1 MSTENP
7 VSPANPVSTPRLI
20 ADRTYRNYDGP
31 LRTVRAGWWVI
42 AQAVIRTNIKKVGFW
57 MPLLMI
63 VLIHLFF
70 GLFFFL
76 NHNVTRAIGDMGG
89 GGGGGGRG
97 FGRGQGVF
105 TYAACCY
112 LCVTESWL
120 MVFIEALI
128 IGAGCIAADNQA
140 NALLVYLSRP
150 LSKLDYLVG
159 KWFGVFSLLWCISA
173 IPTLLIYVF
182 LLTSYYDEGFWT
194 QNPYLLPRLFM
205 ATLIAPML
213 NASLVVG
220 FSAWSK
226 GGRQAG
232 ASFASLYFI
241 VGVFTLISGNILAKN
256 AMTEIDNE
264 TPGAKTALARAM
276 TIRDASVGGVTDG
289 LAMNLLHV
297 KPQDHPFQFAPQS
310 RRLIPPLT
318 WPLVALGTAFVL
330 LPLAAAHRKV
340 RAVEIISG

>member
-1 MSTENP
+1 MS
-7 VSPANPVSTPRLI
+7 LI

-31 LRTVRAGWWVI
+31 LRAVRAGWWVI
-42 AQAVIRTNIKKVGFW
+42 AQSVIRTNIKKIGFW
-57 MPLLMI
+57 MPVLMI

-76 NHNVTRAIGDMGG
+76 NHNVARAVGDM
-89 GGGGGGRG
+89 GGGRG

-159 KWFGVFSLLWCISA
+159 KWFGVFSLLWCVSA
-173 IPTLLIYVF
+173 IPTLLIYLF
-182 LLTSYYDEGFWT
+182 LLTSYYDEGFWRE
-194 QNPYLLPRLFM
+194 NPYLLPRLFTS
-205 ATLIAPML
+205 TLIAPVL
-213 NASLVVG
+213 NASLIVG

-226 GGRQAG
+226 GGRQSG
-232 ASFASLYFI
+232 AVYAAFYFI
-241 VGVFTLISGNILAKN
+241 VGIFTYVSGNILGKN
-256 AMTEIDNE
+256 ALVEIDNE
-264 TPGAKTALARAM
+264 ARGAKAGLVRAM
-276 TIRDASVGGVTDG
+276 TIRAASVGGVTDG
-289 LAMNLLHV
+289 LAMNILRV
-297 KPQDHPFQFAPQS
+297 QPQDHPFQFAPHA
-310 RRLIPPLT
+310 RRLVPPLT
-318 WPLVALGTAFVL
+318 WPLVALGAAFTL
-330 LPLAAAHRKV
+330 LPLVAAHRKI